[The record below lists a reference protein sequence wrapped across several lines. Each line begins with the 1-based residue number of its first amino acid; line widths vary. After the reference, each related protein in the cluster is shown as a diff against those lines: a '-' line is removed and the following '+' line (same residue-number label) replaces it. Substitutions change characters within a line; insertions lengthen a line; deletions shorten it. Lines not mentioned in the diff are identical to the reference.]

1 MIDLDAVLRL
11 CTAAFG
17 APPAAHLLDRISCAG
32 GAPQW
37 TQALV
42 DGMREEGRIRLDDG
56 LAVLSGDDPDRLPE
70 RVLDLARSVLAARR
84 PDCRQLLCVAAVL
97 GPSLDLD
104 RIAEMVGRPTAV
116 LLPAWQEALEADL
129 LRSSD
134 GDLVFVHEVLRR
146 AVADSMPAALRSAL
160 VRQYEQAAPPAVAAE
175 PEPEPAGSHLAGR
188 LTAREQTVMAL
199 VARGRSNQQ
208 IARSLGISSHA
219 VKRHVSNL
227 LIKFDCSNRTEVA
240 LLAVAPQRP

>member
-1 MIDLDAVLRL
+1 MIDLDAVVRL

-17 APPAAHLLDRISCAG
+17 APPAARLLDRVAG
-32 GAPQW
+32 AAGDPQW

-42 DGMREEGRIRLDDG
+42 DGLRDEGRISLDDG
-56 LAVLSGDDPDRLPE
+56 LAVLCGDDPERLPE

-97 GPSLDLD
+97 GPDLDLD

-116 LLPAWQEALEADL
+116 LLPAWQEALDADL
-129 LRSSD
+129 LRPSGS
-134 GDLVFVHEVLRR
+134 DLVFVHEVLRQ
-146 AVADSMPAALRSAL
+146 AVAASMPAAIRRAL
-160 VRQYEQAAPPAVAAE
+160 VRQHEQVAPAAPK

-240 LLAVAPQRP
+240 LLAVAQRG

>member
-1 MIDLDAVLRL
+1 MSDLDAVLRL
-11 CTAAFG
+11 CATAFG
-17 APPAAHLLDRISCAG
+17 APPATGLLEVIAGAG
-32 GAPQW
+32 GDQRW
-37 TQALV
+37 TRALV
-42 DGMREEGRIRLDDG
+42 DGLVEEGRVRVDDG
-56 LAVLSGDDPDRLPE
+56 LAVLHGDDPDRLPE
-70 RVLDLARSVLAARR
+70 RVVDLAREILAARE
-84 PDCRQLLCVAAVL
+84 PGCRQLLCVAAVL

-104 RIAEMVGRPTAV
+104 RIAEMVERPAAV
-116 LLPAWQEALEADL
+116 LLPAWQEAFDAGL

-134 GDLVFVHEVLRR
+134 GGDLVFAHEVLRR
-146 AVADSMPAALRSAL
+146 AIAGSMPAAIRCALLR
-160 VRQYEQAAPPAVAAE
+160 QHEQGGPAATPA
-175 PEPEPAGSHLAGR
+175 EPAGSHLAGR

-240 LLAVAPQRP
+240 LLAVTPQRS

>member
-1 MIDLDAVLRL
+1 MSDLDTVLRL

-17 APPAAHLLDRISCAG
+17 APPATRLLDLIAG
-32 GAPQW
+32 ADGDPQW
-37 TQALV
+37 TRALV
-42 DGMREEGRIRLDDG
+42 DGLLHEGRIRLDDG
-56 LAVLSGDDPDRLPE
+56 LAVLDDDDPDHLPE
-70 RVLDLARSVLAARR
+70 RALALAREILAARR
-84 PDCRQLLCVAAVL
+84 PGCRQVLCVAAVL
-97 GPSLDLD
+97 GPVLDLD
-104 RIAEMVGRPTAV
+104 RIAEMVERPAAV
-116 LLPAWQEALEADL
+116 LLPAWQEALDAGL

-134 GDLVFVHEVLRR
+134 GGDLVFVHEVLRR
-146 AVADSMPAALRSAL
+146 AVAASMPAAIRRAL
-160 VRQYEQAAPPAVAAE
+160 IRQHEQAEPPAAA
-175 PEPEPAGSHLAGR
+175 PEPAGSHLAGR

-240 LLAVAPQRP
+240 LLAVAPPRT